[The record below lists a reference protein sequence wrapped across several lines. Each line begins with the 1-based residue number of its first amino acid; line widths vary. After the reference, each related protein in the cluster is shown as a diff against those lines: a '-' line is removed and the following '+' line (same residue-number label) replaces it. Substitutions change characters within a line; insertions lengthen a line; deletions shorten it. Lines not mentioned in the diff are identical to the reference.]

1 MGLLKKIFTAIRG
14 GATEAGEAFVDANS
28 IRILEQE
35 IKDADNHIT
44 KAKQDL
50 TTVIAKEMAASRE
63 IESAKAKISE
73 YEGYA
78 VTALDKGDEALATE
92 IAEKIATI
100 ESELAQQQEA
110 QANFAAHAERLRELV
125 KKTER
130 TLAEYKRQL
139 TMVKTTDSVQKA
151 TSAISDSFSNSN
163 SKIMSATESLERIK
177 AKQREFDDKLK
188 AAETLDSE
196 NSDTSLEAK
205 MKEAGIG
212 PQTSSASSVLDRIKA
227 KKGA

>member
-35 IKDADNHIT
+35 IKDADGHIT

-63 IESAKAKISE
+63 IEETTGKISE

-78 VTALDKGDEALATE
+78 GDALNKGDEALALE
-92 IAEKIATI
+92 IAEKIATL
-100 ESELAQQQEA
+100 EANLEQQTEA
-110 QANFAAHAERLRELV
+110 KKSFSAHAERLRELV

-177 AKQREFDDKLK
+177 QKQREFDDKLK
-188 AAETLDSE
+188 AAETLDNEST
-196 NSDTSLEAK
+196 DTSLESK
-205 MKEAGIG
+205 MKDAGIG

>member
-35 IKDADNHIT
+35 IKDADGHIH

-63 IESAKAKISE
+63 IEEIKTKVNE

-78 VTALDKGDEALATE
+78 ISALNKGDEALAIE
-92 IAEKIATI
+92 IADKIANL
-100 ESELAQQQEA
+100 ESDLGQQQEA
-110 QANFAAHAERLRELV
+110 QSSFSAHANRLRELV

-177 AKQREFDDKLK
+177 TKQREFDDRLK
-188 AAETLDSE
+188 AAETLDNESP
-196 NSDTSLEAK
+196 DTSLDTK

>member
-1 MGLLKKIFTAIRG
+1 MSLLKKIFTAIRG
-14 GATEAGEAFVDANS
+14 GATEAGEAIVDANS

-35 IKDADNHIT
+35 IRDAENHIN

-50 TTVIAKEMAASRE
+50 TSVMAKEMQSERE
-63 IESAKAKISE
+63 IEGFKKQATD
-73 YEGYA
+73 YEGFA
-78 VTALDKGDEALATE
+78 IEALNKGDETLATE
-92 IAEKIATI
+92 IAEKIAGI
-100 ESELAQQQEA
+100 EAELALHEETKTS
-110 QANFAAHAERLRELV
+110 FSAHANRLRELV

-130 TLAEYKRQL
+130 QLAEYKRQL

-163 SKIMSATESLERIK
+163 SKMMSATESLERIK
-177 AKQREFDDKLK
+177 KKQRDFDDKLK
-188 AAETLDSE
+188 AAETLENE

-205 MKEAGIG
+205 MKSAGIG
-212 PQTSSASSVLDRIKA
+212 PQNASASSVLDRIRA

>member
-14 GATEAGEAFVDANS
+14 GATEAGEAIVDANS

-35 IKDADNHIT
+35 IKDADNHIV

-63 IESAKAKISE
+63 IEGITTKISE

-78 VTALDKGDEALATE
+78 VTALDKGDETLAIE
-92 IAEKIATI
+92 IAEKIANL
-100 ESELAQQQEA
+100 ESDLEQQNEA
-110 QANFAAHAERLRELV
+110 QKSFSAHADRLRELV
-125 KKTER
+125 KKTDR

-163 SKIMSATESLERIK
+163 SKIKSATESLERIK
-177 AKQREFDDKLK
+177 QKQREYDDKLQ
-188 AAETLDSE
+188 AAETLDNES
-196 NSDTSLEAK
+196 SDTSLETK

>member
-50 TTVIAKEMAASRE
+50 TTVIAKEMAAKRE
-63 IESAKAKISE
+63 IETISTKISE

-78 VTALDKGDEALATE
+78 GSALEKGDETLALE
-92 IAEKIATI
+92 IAEKIATL
-100 ESELAQQQEA
+100 ESDLGQQQEA
-110 QANFAAHAERLRELV
+110 QKSFSAHADRLRELV

-177 AKQREFDDKLK
+177 QKQREFDDKLQ
-188 AAETLDSE
+188 AAESLDSE
-196 NSDTSLEAK
+196 NSDTSLESK

-212 PQTSSASSVLDRIKA
+212 PQTTSASSVLDRIKA

>member
-35 IKDADNHIT
+35 IKDADNHIS

-63 IESAKAKISE
+63 IEGIKTKISE

-78 VTALDKGDEALATE
+78 VSALDKGDETLAIE
-92 IAEKIATI
+92 IAEKIATL
-100 ESELAQQQEA
+100 EAELGQQTAAQSS
-110 QANFAAHAERLRELV
+110 FSAHAVRLRELV

-177 AKQREFDDKLK
+177 KKQRDFDDRLQ
-188 AAETLDSE
+188 AAETLDDE

-205 MKEAGIG
+205 MKDAGIG